1 MSDLDGTLS
10 AITLEHLNHA
20 DGPQRVTITADGCTY
35 FVRDTITEHH
45 PIYGVHESRRWLPV
59 PPKGGRSRNWGG
71 SPMTPR
77 QMIALAAIM
86 EQSGWQE
93 IAIAYHGMPSVG
105 RIQR

>member
-10 AITLEHLNHA
+10 AITLENLNLRHG
-20 DGPQRVTITADGCTY
+20 GPQRCTITADDTM
-35 FVRDTITEHH
+35 FFKRDTITEHH
-45 PIYGVHESRRWLPV
+45 PIYGVHESVRWLPV
-59 PPKGGRSRNWGG
+59 PDTRRTRPAPK
-71 SPMTPR
+71 TPP

-86 EQSGWQE
+86 EQQGWEE